1 MRNTASIT
9 SAIKAK
15 RSENVRIASSIS
27 GRPAGPSVA
36 TAPCKNRAET
46 VGSFDAPE
54 CYKQTM
60 ILAIET
66 SCDDTCAAVVEPD
79 GRRAL
84 SNVVHTQTEHAR
96 YGGVVPEVASRAHLE
111 RLDGVVARSLSD
123 ADVSLDEVERV
134 AVTTR
139 PGLIGAL
146 LVGVAA
152 AKGLAYARGLPLVP
166 VNHLEGHVAAAYLT
180 DPELE
185 PPFVALIA
193 SGGHTALYSVE
204 RDRKMRL
211 LGETLDD
218 AAGEALDK
226 GARMLGLGFPGGPAI
241 SRAARNG
248 DPLRYDFPVG
258 LKGKDNLD
266 FSFSGLKTSLLYK
279 LKAMDAEQLNGE
291 LPHLAAG
298 YEAAVV
304 EALSRK
310 LLRAVDLHDAPTAV
324 VAGGVA
330 ANTSLRQTLE
340 LECAKAGTR
349 LVIPPPDLCTDNA
362 AMIGAAAP
370 YSATIS
376 YPEYLSLNARSV

>member
-15 RSENVRIASSIS
+15 RSETVRMASSIS
-27 GRPAGPSVA
+27 GRPAGPVGGDR
-36 TAPCKNRAET
+36 APRES
-46 VGSFDAPE
+46 GGDRRFLRAPE

-79 GRRAL
+79 GRGAL
-84 SNVVHTQTEHAR
+84 SNVVHTQTVHAR

-111 RLDGVVARSLSD
+111 RLDKVVQKSLSD
-123 ADVSLDEVERV
+123 ADVSLDEVSRV

-152 AKGLAYARGLPLVP
+152 AKGLAYARRFPLVP
-166 VNHLEGHVAAAYLT
+166 VNHLEGHVAAGYLT
-180 DPELE
+180 EPGLE

-193 SGGHTALYSVE
+193 SGGHTALYSVD
-204 RDRKMRL
+204 RDRKLRL

-226 GARMLGLGFPGGPAI
+226 GARMLGLGFPGGPEI
-241 SRAARNG
+241 SKAAENG
-248 DPLRYDFPVG
+248 DPARHEFPVG
-258 LKGKDNLD
+258 LKNRDNLD

-279 LKAMDAEQLNGE
+279 LKSLDEDDVRRE
-291 LPHLAAG
+291 RPHLAAA
-298 YEAAVV
+298 YERAVV
-304 EALSRK
+304 DALSRK
-310 LLRAVDLHDAPTAV
+310 LLRAAELHDAPAVV

-330 ANTSLRQTLE
+330 AHTLLRRTIE
-340 LECAKAGTR
+340 ERCAKIGTG
-349 LVIPPPDLCTDNA
+349 VVVPP
-362 AMIGAAAP
+362 
-370 YSATIS
+370 
-376 YPEYLSLNARSV
+376 

>member
-1 MRNTASIT
+1 
-9 SAIKAK
+9 
-15 RSENVRIASSIS
+15 
-27 GRPAGPSVA
+27 
-36 TAPCKNRAET
+36 
-46 VGSFDAPE
+46 
-54 CYKQTM
+54 M

-66 SCDDTCAAVVEPD
+66 SCDDTCAAVVESD

-111 RLDGVVARSLSD
+111 RLDGVVEKSLSD
-123 ADVSLDEVERV
+123 AGVSLEEVSRV

-166 VNHLEGHVAAAYLT
+166 VNHLEGHVAAAYLA

-193 SGGHTALYSVE
+193 SGGHTSLYTVDA
-204 RDRKMRL
+204 DRKMHL
-211 LGETLDD
+211 IGETLDD

-241 SRAARNG
+241 SRAASDG
-248 DPLRYDFPVG
+248 DRGRHDFPVG
-258 LKGKDNLD
+258 LRDRDNLD

-279 LKAMDAEQLNGE
+279 LKAMDREQFQQE

-310 LLRAVDLHDAPTAV
+310 LLRAADLQDAPAVV

-330 ANTSLRQTLE
+330 ANAYLRRTLE
-340 LECAKAGTR
+340 KECASIDTR
-349 LVIPPPDLCTDNA
+349 LIVPPPDLCTDNA

-370 YSATIS
+370 HSMAIA

>member
-1 MRNTASIT
+1 
-9 SAIKAK
+9 
-15 RSENVRIASSIS
+15 V
-27 GRPAGPSVA
+27 
-36 TAPCKNRAET
+36 
-46 VGSFDAPE
+46 
-54 CYKQTM
+54 

-66 SCDDTCAAVVEPD
+66 SCDDTCAAIVEPD

-84 SNVVHTQTEHAR
+84 SNAVHTQTEHAR

-111 RLDGVVARSLSD
+111 CLDGVVEKALFD
-123 ADVSLDEVERV
+123 AELSLDEVGSV

-152 AKGLAYARGLPLVP
+152 AKGLAYARKLPLVP
-166 VNHLEGHVAAAYLT
+166 VNHLEGHVAAAYLA
-180 DPELE
+180 DPALE
-185 PPFVALIA
+185 PPFVALVA
-193 SGGHTALYSVE
+193 SGGHTTLYSVTP
-204 RDRKMRL
+204 DHKMNL
-211 LGETLDD
+211 HGETLDD

-241 SRAARNG
+241 SRAARDG
-248 DPLRYDFPVG
+248 DPGRHEFPVG
-258 LKGKDNLD
+258 LRDKNNLD

-279 LKAMDAEQLNGE
+279 LKAMDRERLDEE

-310 LLRAVDLHDAPTAV
+310 LLRAIGLHDAPAAV

-330 ANTSLRQTLE
+330 ANASLRRTLE
-340 LECAKAGTR
+340 RECAKTGTK

-370 YSATIS
+370 HSAAIA
-376 YPEYLSLNARSV
+376 YPEYLSISARSG

>member
-1 MRNTASIT
+1 
-9 SAIKAK
+9 
-15 RSENVRIASSIS
+15 V
-27 GRPAGPSVA
+27 
-36 TAPCKNRAET
+36 
-46 VGSFDAPE
+46 
-54 CYKQTM
+54 

-66 SCDDTCAAVVEPD
+66 SCDDTCAAIVEPD
-79 GRRAL
+79 GRLTL

-111 RLDGVVARSLSD
+111 RLDGVVEKALSD
-123 ADVSLDEVERV
+123 ADVSLGEVDRV

-152 AKGLAYARGLPLVP
+152 AKGLAYARKLPLVP
-166 VNHLEGHVAAAYLT
+166 VNHLEGHVAAAYLA
-180 DPELE
+180 DPTLE

-193 SGGHTALYSVE
+193 SGGHTALYAVDE
-204 RDRKMRL
+204 DRRMNL

-241 SRAARNG
+241 SRAARDG
-248 DPLRYDFPVG
+248 GEGRYEFPVG
-258 LKGKDNLD
+258 LRDKNNLD

-279 LKAMDAEQLNGE
+279 LKSMDREQLEEE
-291 LPHLAAG
+291 LPHLAAS

-310 LLRAVDLHDAPTAV
+310 LLRAIDLDGAPAAV

-330 ANTSLRQTLE
+330 ANASLRRKLE
-340 LECAKAGTR
+340 RECAKTGTR
-349 LVIPPPDLCTDNA
+349 LVVPPPELCTDNA
-362 AMIGAAAP
+362 AMIGAAAAH
-370 YSATIS
+370 SAAIA
-376 YPEYLSLNARSV
+376 YPDYLSLNARSV

>member
-1 MRNTASIT
+1 MAANNN
-9 SAIKAK
+9 
-15 RSENVRIASSIS
+15 ENVLMASSIS
-27 GRPAGPSVA
+27 GLVTS
-36 TAPCKNRAET
+36 
-46 VGSFDAPE
+46 PE

-123 ADVSLDEVERV
+123 ADVSLDEVDRV

-152 AKGLAYARGLPLVP
+152 AKGLAYARRLPLVP

-180 DPELE
+180 DPTLE

-204 RDRKMRL
+204 QDRKMHL

-226 GARMLGLGFPGGPAI
+226 GARMLGLGFPGGPEI
-241 SRAARNG
+241 SRAAQGG
-248 DPLRYDFPVG
+248 DTDRYDFPVG
-258 LKGKDNLD
+258 LKRKDDLD

-279 LKAMDAEQLNGE
+279 LKALDRERLPEE
-291 LPHLAAG
+291 LPHLAAS
-298 YEAAVV
+298 YEAAVIK
-304 EALSRK
+304 ALSRK
-310 LLRAVDLHDAPTAV
+310 LLRAVDLQDAPTAV

-330 ANTSLRQTLE
+330 ANTLLRRTLE
-340 LECAKAGTR
+340 RQCAKTGTS
-349 LVIPPPDLCTDNA
+349 LVVPPPDLCTDNA
-362 AMIGAAAP
+362 AMIGAAAA
-370 YSATIS
+370 SAPDVP
-376 YPEYLSLNARSV
+376 YPEYLSMSARSG

>member
-1 MRNTASIT
+1 
-9 SAIKAK
+9 
-15 RSENVRIASSIS
+15 
-27 GRPAGPSVA
+27 
-36 TAPCKNRAET
+36 
-46 VGSFDAPE
+46 
-54 CYKQTM
+54 M

-84 SNVVHTQTEHAR
+84 SNVVHTQTEHSR

-111 RLDGVVARSLSD
+111 RMDGVVEQALAVAGVTLED
-123 ADVSLDEVERV
+123 LDRV

-152 AKGLAYARGLPLVP
+152 AKGIAYARALPLVP
-166 VNHLEGHVAAAYLT
+166 VNHLEGHVAAAYLA
-180 DPELE
+180 DPDLE

-193 SGGHTALYSVE
+193 SGGHTALYSVDP
-204 RDRKMRL
+204 DRSMRL

-226 GARMLGLGFPGGPAI
+226 GARMLGLGFPGGPALQKAAEGGD
-241 SRAARNG
+241 RA
-248 DPLRYDFPVG
+248 RYDFPVG
-258 LKGKDNLD
+258 LKDKKNLD

-279 LKAMDAEQLNGE
+279 LKELGE
-291 LPHLAAG
+291 ERTLEERPHLAAS

-304 EALSRK
+304 EALVRK
-310 LLRAVDLHDAPTAV
+310 LLRAADLYDAPALV

-330 ANTSLRQTLE
+330 ANALLRRTLE
-340 LECAKAGTR
+340 DESRRSGVR

-370 YSATIS
+370 YARSLS
-376 YPEYLSLNARSV
+376 YPDYLGLNARSV

>member
-1 MRNTASIT
+1 
-9 SAIKAK
+9 
-15 RSENVRIASSIS
+15 
-27 GRPAGPSVA
+27 
-36 TAPCKNRAET
+36 
-46 VGSFDAPE
+46 
-54 CYKQTM
+54 M

-79 GRRAL
+79 GRAAL

-111 RLDGVVARSLSD
+111 RLDGVVERSLSE
-123 ADVSLDEVERV
+123 AGVSLDDVGSV
-134 AVTTR
+134 AVTVR

-152 AKGLAYARGLPLVP
+152 AKGLAFSRGLPLVP
-166 VNHLEGHVAAAYLT
+166 VNHLEGHVAAAYLA
-180 DPELE
+180 DPGLE

-193 SGGHTALYSVE
+193 SGGHTALYHVGD
-204 RDRKMRL
+204 DRGMRL

-241 SRAARNG
+241 SRAARDG
-248 DPLRYDFPVG
+248 DPGRYDFPFA
-258 LKGKDNLD
+258 LKQRDNLD

-279 LKAMDAEQLNGE
+279 LKGMDAERVRGE
-291 LPHLAAG
+291 IPHLAAG

-310 LLRAVDLHDAPTAV
+310 LLRAADLHEASSLV

-330 ANTSLRQTLE
+330 ANAPLRGTLE
-340 LECAKAGTR
+340 RECARLGTR
-349 LVIPPPDLCTDNA
+349 LVIPPPELCTDNA
-362 AMIGAAAP
+362 AMIGAAAAHTP
-370 YSATIS
+370 AVA
-376 YPEYLSLNARSV
+376 YPDYLTLGARST

>member
-1 MRNTASIT
+1 MK
-9 SAIKAK
+9 SAD
-15 RSENVRIASSIS
+15 VRA
-27 GRPAGPSVA
+27 AA
-36 TAPCKNRAET
+36 RAR
-46 VGSFDAPE
+46 
-54 CYKQTM
+54 CYKHLV

-66 SCDDTCAAVVEPD
+66 SCDDTCAAVVD

-84 SNVVHTQTEHAR
+84 SNVVHTQAEHAR

-111 RLDGVVARSLSD
+111 RLDGVVETALAEAGISLED
-123 ADVSLDEVERV
+123 ADRV
-134 AVTTR
+134 AVTVR

-152 AKGLAYARGLPLVP
+152 AKGLAYARRLPLVP
-166 VNHLEGHVAAAYLT
+166 VDHLEGHVAAAYLT
-180 DPELE
+180 EPDLE

-193 SGGHTALYSVE
+193 SGGHTALYSVDKE
-204 RDRKMRL
+204 QKMHL

-241 SRAARNG
+241 SKAAVDG
-248 DPLRYDFPVG
+248 DPSRYDFPVG
-258 LKGKDNLD
+258 LKDKSNLD
-266 FSFSGLKTSLLYK
+266 FSFSGLKTSLLYR
-279 LKAMDAEQLNGE
+279 LKALDEEQVLEE
-291 LPHLAAG
+291 LPHLAAS

-310 LLRAVDLHDAPTAV
+310 LLRAAEIYDPSTLV

-330 ANTSLRQTLE
+330 ANGLLRRRLE
-340 LECAKAGTR
+340 AECEGRGLR

-362 AMIGAAAP
+362 AMIGAAALHAP
-370 YSATIS
+370 AVSF
-376 YPEYLSLNARSV
+376 PDYLGLNARSV